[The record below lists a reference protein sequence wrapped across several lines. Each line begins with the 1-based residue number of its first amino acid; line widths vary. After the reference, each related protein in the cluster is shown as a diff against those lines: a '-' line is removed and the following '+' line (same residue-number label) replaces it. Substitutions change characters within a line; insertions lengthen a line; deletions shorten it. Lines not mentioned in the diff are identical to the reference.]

1 MEEKTHFL
9 HRAVRHF
16 SAGALSGMTVL
27 YGNQSAT
34 VRGCRRILF
43 YSPERIR
50 LALGEREIDLCGRGL
65 RCVSFAGGTVCVEG
79 TVEMVT
85 LSETGKNP

>member
-1 MEEKTHFL
+1 MGEKTHFL
-9 HRAVRHF
+9 QRAARRF
-16 SAGALSGMTVL
+16 SVGALSGMTVL

-43 YSPERIR
+43 YSPEKIR
-50 LALGEREIDLCGRGL
+50 LALRERELDLCGREL

-79 TVEMVT
+79 TIEAVT
-85 LSETGKNP
+85 LSETGERS